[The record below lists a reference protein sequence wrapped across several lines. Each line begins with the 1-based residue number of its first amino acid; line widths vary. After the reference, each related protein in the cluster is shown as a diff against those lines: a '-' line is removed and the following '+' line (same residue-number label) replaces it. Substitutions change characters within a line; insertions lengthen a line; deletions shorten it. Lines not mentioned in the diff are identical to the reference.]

1 MVNIVKSVAELDKIQ
16 YQTNNFR
23 ALSTNSW
30 NNGPVSSKDKHLIA
44 VAIAQATNC
53 KHCLLHHAKAAKDD
67 GASFDEIAE
76 ISYLTG
82 VVNIAG
88 QQLLQLTSELQLNRN
103 INNPLK
109 TYTSTK
115 TFDFINQQ
123 LEPKF
128 IDKEIKILTLIGI
141 AKFRHDT
148 PLVEHFLTIAN
159 AHKISEDK
167 VTETLQV
174 VDILSTGIIYSNNQ
188 DIYKFLNT

>member
-1 MVNIVKSVAELDKIQ
+1 MVSTVKNVAALDKTQ

-30 NNGPVSSKDKHLIA
+30 DDGAITSKDKHLVA

-53 KHCLLHHAKAAKDD
+53 KHCLLHHAKAAEDD

-88 QQLLQLTSELQLNRN
+88 QQLLQLTPELKLNGN

-109 TYTSTK
+109 IYTSTK
-115 TFDFINQQ
+115 TLNFINQQ

-128 IDKEIKILTLIGI
+128 IEKEIKILALIGI
-141 AKFRHDT
+141 AKFKHDT
-148 PLVEHFLTIAN
+148 PLVEHFLTVAN
-159 AHKISEDK
+159 AHQISEAK
-167 VTETLQV
+167 INETLQV

-188 DIYKFLNT
+188 DIYKFLNP

>member
-1 MVNIVKSVAELDKIQ
+1 MVNTVKNVAALDKTQ

-23 ALSTNSW
+23 VLSTNSW
-30 NNGPVSSKDKHLIA
+30 DDGTITSKDKHLIA

-53 KHCLLHHAKAAKDD
+53 KHCLLHHAKAAEDD

-88 QQLLQLTSELQLNRN
+88 QQLLQLTPELKLNDN
-103 INNPLK
+103 INSPLK

-115 TFDFINQQ
+115 TLNFINQQ

-128 IDKEIKILTLIGI
+128 IEKEIKILALIGI
-141 AKFRHDT
+141 AKFKHDT
-148 PLVEHFLTIAN
+148 LLVEHFLIIAN
-159 AHKISEDK
+159 THQISETK
-167 VTETLQV
+167 INETLQV

-188 DIYKFLNT
+188 DIYNFLKS